1 MTSTKQKRL
10 LLFSVLFLLLAIAA
24 GCIYAFGYYLPK
36 RQEEERLQQQIRE
49 YYESKLSLY
58 ESENERYADY
68 EIDVAFLGDS
78 LTDGYD
84 LAAYFPQYT
93 VANRGIGGETTH
105 GLEERMQ
112 VSLYDL
118 KPKVAVIL
126 IGGNNL
132 RTMFDNYE
140 RMLAD
145 VRASVPDTEIILCS
159 VTSMGGRFAEKNPIA
174 ALNSARI
181 KKLGEKYGC
190 IYVDLYTPLL
200 DEQTGEIYA
209 DCTTDGAHLTPK
221 GYEILTNA
229 ITPAIQT
236 ILD

>member
-1 MTSTKQKRL
+1 
-10 LLFSVLFLLLAIAA
+10 
-24 GCIYAFGYYLPK
+24 
-36 RQEEERLQQQIRE
+36 
-49 YYESKLSLY
+49 
-58 ESENERYADY
+58 
-68 EIDVAFLGDS
+68 
-78 LTDGYD
+78 
-84 LAAYFPQYT
+84 
-93 VANRGIGGETTH
+93 
-105 GLEERMQ
+105 
-112 VSLYDL
+112 
-118 KPKVAVIL
+118 
-126 IGGNNL
+126 
-132 RTMFDNYE
+132 
-140 RMLAD
+140 MLAD

-181 KKLGEKYGC
+181 KKLTEKNGC
-190 IYVDLYTPLL
+190 IYVDFYAPLL